1 MSDRSF
7 ELRTANVDKIRQVM
21 AGLFCPFQ
29 LTADSAAYDARLRH
43 DSLGALSFTT
53 LAYGNRV
60 DIDVDERQSRFL
72 IQIPLTGAFDA
83 RAAGPG
89 YRTTPGSAQI
99 VPPRKPFHMRC
110 SADCTILVISTDAR
124 DLEFQARVLAGGD
137 VDLPTV
143 APDIVPLTGRGTT
156 LGHYVEFLY
165 AESRRPDSLLRYG
178 QNARP
183 AVQTLV
189 AMLVQSFD
197 LPTRIL
203 PSGRSWYVK
212 RAEAFMEE
220 NLSSPIGICDVVAS
234 SGVSLRTLYHGFH
247 TCHGVAPMTWL
258 KQRRLSKVHDELR
271 LADPGAVNGNA
282 MGLLPFGP
290 FCRRLSRPLR
300 FITLTNPSSPLNQP
314 LP

>member
-1 MSDRSF
+1 
-7 ELRTANVDKIRQVM
+7 
-21 AGLFCPFQ
+21 
-29 LTADSAAYDARLRH
+29 
-43 DSLGALSFTT
+43 

-83 RAAGPG
+83 RTAGPG
-89 YRTTPGSAQI
+89 YRTTPVSAQI

-143 APDIVPLTGRGTT
+143 APDIVPLTGRETT

-165 AESRRPDSLLRYG
+165 AESRRPDSLLRDG
-178 QNARP
+178 ENARP

-212 RAEAFMEE
+212 RAAAFMEE

-271 LADPGAVNGNA
+271 LADPGAVNVTEVATRWGFFHLGRFA
-282 MGLLPFGP
+282 ADYRARFGLLPSQTL
-290 FCRRLSRPLR
+290 RRR
-300 FITLTNPSSPLNQP
+300 
-314 LP
+314 

>member
-1 MSDRSF
+1 
-7 ELRTANVDKIRQVM
+7 
-21 AGLFCPFQ
+21 
-29 LTADSAAYDARLRH
+29 
-43 DSLGALSFTT
+43 
-53 LAYGNRV
+53 
-60 DIDVDERQSRFL
+60 
-72 IQIPLTGAFDA
+72 
-83 RAAGPG
+83 
-89 YRTTPGSAQI
+89 
-99 VPPRKPFHMRC
+99 
-110 SADCTILVISTDAR
+110 
-124 DLEFQARVLAGGD
+124 
-137 VDLPTV
+137 
-143 APDIVPLTGRGTT
+143 LTGRGTT

-234 SGVSLRTLYHGFH
+234 SGISLRTLYHGFH